1 MLKFYFATIVFY
13 IIVLFG
19 AVCVTAKKIQENG
32 WLEGHTVG
40 EKKSGFSWL
49 EKIAVISFIP
59 VFRFLMV
66 IAFFIMAIFT
76 KEQFDEWKD
85 TLNKK

>member
-19 AVCVTAKKIQENG
+19 TMCVTAKKIQENG
-32 WLEGHTVG
+32 WLEGYTVG
-40 EKKSGFSWL
+40 EKKSCFSWL
-49 EKIAVISFIP
+49 EKIAIVSFVP

-66 IAFFIMAIFT
+66 IAFFVMAIFT
-76 KEQFDEWKD
+76 KEQLDEYLGK
-85 TLNKK
+85 NK